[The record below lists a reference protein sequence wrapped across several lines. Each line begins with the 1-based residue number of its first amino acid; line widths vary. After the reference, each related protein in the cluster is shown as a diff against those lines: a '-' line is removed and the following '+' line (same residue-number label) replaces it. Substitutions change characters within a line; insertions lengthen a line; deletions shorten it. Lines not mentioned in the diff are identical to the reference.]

1 MKKYFILLVL
11 SLILSVS
18 VNATDVQRMDP
29 PFWYAGMQNS
39 ELQIMFYG
47 ENLGTYSSNLDD
59 YPGVEVKEICG
70 CPKCSGQIIEKKSK
84 RGKVFYG
91 CNNYPKCKTAY
102 WDQPVDRTCPLCGE
116 MLVTKNNVIKCSACE
131 YQED

>member
-47 ENLGTYSSNLDD
+47 ENLGTYSFNLND
-59 YPGVEVKEICG
+59 YQGVKVKEICKLDN
-70 CPKCSGQIIEKKSK
+70 PNYLIVYLFKFIFYKFSILILNSFPFKYLKFSGQDLKLN
-84 RGKVFYG
+84 F
-91 CNNYPKCKTAY
+91 N
-102 WDQPVDRTCPLCGE
+102 L
-116 MLVTKNNVIKCSACE
+116 
-131 YQED
+131 